1 MSYLYSISS
10 SLSVLF
16 SCCAFNLAQVKA
28 CVKHFLQKCSENMY
42 FPNFQIWHRGWLKLK
57 KGLKMP
63 NFPAAGYSIHS
74 LQNSPLTQLKALISP
89 TFLHHFHPSDRPQ
102 NSPPKTLGICIVFL
116 PLFIATFIFHPF
128 QKSFLHFA
136 LHCDILYISLK

>member
-1 MSYLYSISS
+1 MRC
-10 SLSVLF
+10 F
-16 SCCAFNLAQVKA
+16 ACCAFNLAQGKA
-28 CVKHFLQKCSENMY
+28 PVKHFLQKCSENMY

-63 NFPAAGYSIHS
+63 NFPAAGCIIHS
-74 LQNSPLTQLKALISP
+74 LQNPHSPHTSPSFLPQFSHLFPPPLTLPISPL
-89 TFLHHFHPSDRPQ
+89 
-102 NSPPKTLGICIVFL
+102 KTLAIHIVFL
-116 PLFIATFIFHPF
+116 HFTPTNLFFHPF